1 MMPTLLDFSA
11 GVATGAGG
19 NTLSGGQ
26 IVDAVTSGIPML
38 TKANPGASCDL
49 PFANRGNIGYRILPD
64 QNCALSVSG
73 GNVSELQI
81 MRVLI
86 QQPYGGNCEITWPDN
101 VIWPE
106 GAAFVDSRIGAVC
119 CVEIMWD
126 GASRYYGRLIFG

>member
-49 PFANRGNIGYRILPD
+49 LWTNTPVYQDKVVDGSVVSSPVLDGEGKQVYMQMLRYDQILCILFEAAKAKITA
-64 QNCALSVSG
+64 QENALSA
-73 GNVSELQI
+73 LTT
-81 MRVLI
+81 RVAAL
-86 QQPYGGNCEITWPDN
+86 EAKA
-101 VIWPE
+101 
-106 GAAFVDSRIGAVC
+106 GA
-119 CVEIMWD
+119 
-126 GASRYYGRLIFG
+126 

>member
-1 MMPTLLDFSA
+1 MSTLLDFSA

-26 IVDAVTSGIPML
+26 IVDAVTSGTPIL
-38 TKANPGASCDL
+38 TKLNPGASCNL
-49 PFANRGNIGYRILPD
+49 AFASYGNIRYRILPD
-64 QNCALSVSG
+64 QDCALSVSG
-73 GNVSELQI
+73 GNVGELQT
-81 MRVLI
+81 MRVFT
-86 QQPYGGNCEITWPDN
+86 QQPYGGNCEITWPDK

-106 GAAFVDSRIGAVC
+106 GAAFVDSRIGAIC

>member
-1 MMPTLLDFSA
+1 MPTLLDFSA
-11 GVATGAGG
+11 GVATGASG
-19 NTLSGGQ
+19 NTFSGGQ

-38 TKANPGASCDL
+38 TKANPGATCGL

-64 QNCALSVSG
+64 QNCILSLSG
-73 GNVSELQI
+73 GNVGELQT

-86 QQPYGGNCEITWPDN
+86 QQPYNGNCEITWPDN

-106 GAAFVDSRIGAVC
+106 GSAFVDSRFGAVC

-126 GASRYYGRLIFG
+126 GASRYYGRRVFG